1 MGFLNFIDAIFIR
14 IINQEPD
21 PLNKARIRILG
32 YILAFYLF
40 FSAILI
46 VSYTQSDVPLHLIR
60 VSIIFV
66 ITILLIG
73 VVLYTNL
80 WRLVSHTILTVI
92 TLGVWSNLALYVKDV
107 NLETLQYVWF
117 ACVLSFYMH
126 GSIWGW
132 IYSSLNI
139 LPVLALISLD
149 KKNYFF
155 VGANTHEVSQAV
167 YLFVILYNFLL
178 IIFLQFYFFRSFNNS
193 IMRLTLAKGELGL
206 LNEKLNKTLAEVEKL
221 SNSRIEFLSTM
232 SHEIRT
238 PLNGVVGLTNVLLL
252 ENPRKDQEENLDMLK
267 FSAENLL
274 LLVNNVLDVNKLD
287 SSKSEL
293 EKVGFNLVEL
303 ITRAYSSSKLR
314 ASEKML
320 DFTLFIDPA
329 LEGKLVISDPTR
341 VTQVLLNLI
350 NNAIKFT
357 EKGRISIDVQVLNLS
372 KKKIKVQFSIEDTG
386 IGIAPDNQL
395 IIFEPF
401 MQASDSTTRNYG
413 GTGLGLQIVEK
424 TLKMFGSEINLTSE
438 ENVGSKFVFTI
449 DFNYIILEDP
459 RPILSVNTQSD
470 LSSLKV
476 LVAEDNAVNSM
487 VINKILK
494 KWNIVPVIVANGLLA
509 VESVEN
515 GDFDVVLM
523 DLHMP
528 IMDGYE
534 ATACIRSLNDS
545 TKAAIPIIA
554 LTASVNEKAS
564 RNVREAKM
572 NDYLTK
578 PFNPDHLF
586 AKLKAVANV
595 LHVLSNND

>member
-221 SNSRIEFLSTM
+221 SNSRIEFLSTI

-586 AKLKAVANV
+586 AKLKAVANG

>member
-554 LTASVNEKAS
+554 LTASVNKKAS

-586 AKLKAVANV
+586 AKLKAVANG